1 MNSRTKRPKKQA
13 MMSHSNDLDTWLSG
27 LNSRLG
33 TFKRDSLFDLTAT
46 QEREWWATQLEHA
59 EQAAARIEAILA
71 SAENNEIGCMLLG
84 NKRSKR
90 LTVSARQVYAYQYV
104 YWVGNALLPNDEDVI
119 RHQCHNRQ
127 CVNPLHLTHG
137 TQAENLSDTRER

>member
-1 MNSRTKRPKKQA
+1 MSR
-13 MMSHSNDLDTWLSG
+13 SNDVDACLSR
-27 LNSRLG
+27 LRLRLG

-46 QEREWWATQLEHA
+46 QDREWWATQLEHVD
-59 EQAAARIEAILA
+59 QAQARIEAILA
-71 SAENNEIGCMLLG
+71 SAEHTETGCMILG
-84 NKRSKR
+84 KKRSKR
-90 LTVSARQVYAYQYV
+90 LTVSARQVYAYQYI

-127 CVNPLHLTHG
+127 CVNPLHLMNE

>member
-1 MNSRTKRPKKQA
+1 
-13 MMSHSNDLDTWLSG
+13 MMSRSNDVDAWLSG
-27 LNSRLG
+27 LRLRLG
-33 TFKRDSLFDLTAT
+33 TFKRDSLFELTAT
-46 QEREWWATQLEHA
+46 REREWWASQLENV

-71 SAENNEIGCMLLG
+71 STENTGTGCMILG
-84 NKRSKR
+84 KKRRKR
-90 LTVSARQVYAYQYV
+90 LTVSARQVYAYQYI

-127 CVNPLHLTHG
+127 CVNPLHLIHG

>member
-1 MNSRTKRPKKQA
+1 

-27 LNSRLG
+27 LKLRLG

-46 QEREWWATQLEHA
+46 QERERWATQLEHA

>member
-1 MNSRTKRPKKQA
+1 
-13 MMSHSNDLDTWLSG
+13 MMSRSNDVDTWLSG
-27 LNSRLG
+27 LKFRLG

-46 QEREWWATQLEHA
+46 QDREWWATQLEHVD
-59 EQAAARIEAILA
+59 QAQARIEAILA
-71 SAENNEIGCMLLG
+71 NAENTETGCMILG
-84 NKRSKR
+84 KKRSKR
-90 LTVSARQVYAYQYV
+90 LTVSARQVYAYKYV

>member
-1 MNSRTKRPKKQA
+1 
-13 MMSHSNDLDTWLSG
+13 MMSPSNDVDTWLSG
-27 LNSRLG
+27 LKLRLG
-33 TFKRDSLFDLTAT
+33 TFKRHSLFELTAT
-46 QEREWWATQLEHA
+46 EDREWWAAQLEHA
-59 EQAAARIEAILA
+59 EQAERRIEAILA
-71 SAENNEIGCMLLG
+71 SAKNTETGCMILG
-84 NKRSKR
+84 KKRSKR

-137 TQAENLSDTRER
+137 TQAENVFVTWER

>member
-1 MNSRTKRPKKQA
+1 
-13 MMSHSNDLDTWLSG
+13 MMSHSNDVDTWLSG
-27 LNSRLG
+27 LKLRLG

-46 QEREWWATQLEHA
+46 QDREWWATQLEHA
-59 EQAAARIEAILA
+59 DQAQARIEAILV
-71 SAENNEIGCMLLG
+71 SAENTETGCMILG
-84 NKRSKR
+84 KKRSKR
-90 LTVSARQVYAYQYV
+90 LTVSARQVYAYQYI

-127 CVNPLHLTHG
+127 CVNPLHLMHG

>member
-1 MNSRTKRPKKQA
+1 
-13 MMSHSNDLDTWLSG
+13 MMSRSNDVDAWLSG
-27 LNSRLG
+27 LKLRLG
-33 TFKRDSLFDLTAT
+33 TFKRDGLFELTAT
-46 QEREWWATQLEHA
+46 REREWWALQLENV
-59 EQAAARIEAILA
+59 EQAAAHIEAILA
-71 SAENNEIGCMLLG
+71 SAKNNEIGCMILG

-119 RHQCHNRQ
+119 RHRCHNRQ

-137 TQAENLSDTRER
+137 TQAENLSDTRMR